1 MIPKAINKQSLTLIS
16 IVFESL
22 QRTKWKTQ
30 GKMKPRVALPME
42 PTIALTYAKSS
53 FSAIAMPAV
62 VKTIKVRSRFFFH
75 FLACKQERNR
85 KIKLCTHGTLN
96 ASWDNL

>member
-22 QRTKWKTQ
+22 QSTKWKIQ
-30 GKMKPRVALPME
+30 GKMKPRVALPIE
-42 PTIALTYAKSS
+42 PTIALTYAKL
-53 FSAIAMPAV
+53 FLSAIAMPAV

-75 FLACKQERNR
+75 FLAC
-85 KIKLCTHGTLN
+85 
-96 ASWDNL
+96 